1 MPLGQNP
8 AFGQIMRAVDLIAAD
23 NMMQQRENRQ
33 EERQIAAEDRQNQR
47 RDMEYEREM
56 AQNEYNDL
64 TSWINNYGTAVK
76 SGMSPTPDILQS
88 AVERRNE
95 LIKSGTAKPRQIMPQ
110 MQIGNEPQLYQLS
123 DKATKAFGFM
133 PENNKVDLNTKVEIE
148 GKLLQNAID
157 RARIDKSGSGKTPP
171 TPAEK
176 ASEEIARKIKKAE
189 KYSSEG
195 IKTEKDTD
203 KVGVLREATSYYI
216 ENLRE
221 LNAQAQN
228 NQWSDSLNTVL
239 YNMPDFE
246 KYYEDVKDTASEDDD
261 LLNEVKK
268 LLGGMKEIK

>member
-64 TSWINNYGTAVK
+64 TRWINNYGTAVK

-95 LIKSGTAKPRQIMPQ
+95 LIKSGTAKPQQIMPQ
-110 MQIGNEPQLYQLS
+110 MQMGNEPQSYQLS
-123 DKATKAFGFM
+123 DKATKAFGFT

-157 RARIDKSGSGKTPP
+157 MARIDKSGSGKTPP
-171 TPAEK
+171 TPSEK
-176 ASEEIARKIKKAE
+176 ASKEIARKIKQAE
-189 KYSSEG
+189 KYARERK
-195 IKTEKDTD
+195 KTEKDTD

-261 LLNEVKK
+261 LLNEVKN
-268 LLGGMKEIK
+268 LLGGMKEIE